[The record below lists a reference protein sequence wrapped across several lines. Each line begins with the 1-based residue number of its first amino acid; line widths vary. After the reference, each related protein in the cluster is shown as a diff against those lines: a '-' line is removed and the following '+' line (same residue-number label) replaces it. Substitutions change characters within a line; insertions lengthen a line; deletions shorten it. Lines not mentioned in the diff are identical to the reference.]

1 MKKIFSAFLAS
12 QLMLFSLCCGKK
24 GNILPPLMRL
34 PQTAENIGITQK
46 DDQII
51 LTWQNPTAYE
61 DGSTLSMIEKIEIW
75 VLEETA
81 AEEAKMA
88 EISTE
93 EFEKTAKLHVTI
105 TEDKIQESAKQ
116 EGSAQGR
123 MECSYDLAEKESL
136 SKKYTFGLRV
146 KDNKRYSP
154 FSELISL
161 KPMVLPL
168 PPTEV
173 AAEVFQDRVEVRWN
187 SPLKNRDQS
196 SPPNVKGYIIYRSS
210 EEGEPTRLNATLV
223 KGLKYKDRNFAFGQK
238 YRYFVR
244 ACATDS
250 APYLESEDSEG
261 VEILPKDTFAPQ
273 PPKGLIS
280 VAGQDVLSISWDA
293 NTEDDLEGYRVWRRE
308 EGAVEFRLLTQ
319 NPIKESAYNDRAVE
333 RGKLY
338 AYAVTALD
346 KDGNES
352 QKSESV
358 SDRIRERQ
366 NEDLSL

>member
-24 GNILPPLMRL
+24 GNILPPLVRL
-34 PQTAENIGITQK
+34 PQTAENILVTQK
-46 DDQII
+46 ADQIV

-61 DGSTLSMIEKIEIW
+61 DGSTLSAIEKIEIW

-81 AEEAKMA
+81 AEEVKLA

-105 TEDKIQESAKQ
+105 TEDKIQESAIQ
-116 EGSAQGR
+116 EGSSQGR
-123 MECSYDLAEKESL
+123 MEYSYDLPEKESL
-136 SKKYTFGLRV
+136 SKMYTFSLRV

-154 FSELISL
+154 FSELVSL
-161 KPMVLPL
+161 RPMVLPL
-168 PPTEV
+168 PPTDV
-173 AAEVFQDRVEVRWN
+173 AAEVFQDRIEVRWN
-187 SPLKNRDQS
+187 PPLKNRDQS
-196 SPPNVKGYIIYRSS
+196 SPPNVKGYIIYRSG
-210 EEGEPTRLNATLV
+210 EEGEAIRLNARLV
-223 KGLKYKDRNFAFGQK
+223 RGVKYDDRNFVFGQK
-238 YRYFVR
+238 CGYFIR

-250 APYLESEDSEG
+250 APYLESEDSEA
-261 VEILPKDTFAPQ
+261 VVILPKDTFAPQ

-280 VAGQDVLSISWDA
+280 VAGKDVLSISWDA

-308 EGAVEFRLLTQ
+308 EGAMEFRLLTE
-319 NPIKESAYNDRAVE
+319 NPIKESAYNDRVVE
-333 RGKLY
+333 KGKWY
-338 AYAVTALD
+338 TYSVTALD

-358 SDRIRERQ
+358 TERVRERT
-366 NEDLSL
+366 E

>member
-12 QLMLFSLCCGKK
+12 HLMLFSLCCGKK
-24 GNILPPLMRL
+24 GNILPPLVRL
-34 PQTAENIGITQK
+34 PQTAENIRVTQK
-46 DDQII
+46 ADQIV
-51 LTWQNPTAYE
+51 LTWQNPIAYD
-61 DGSTLSMIEKIEIW
+61 DGSTLSVIEKIEIW

-81 AEEAKMA
+81 AEGVKMA
-88 EISTE
+88 EISTQ

-105 TEDKIQESAKQ
+105 TEDEILESAKQ
-116 EGSAQGR
+116 EGSAQGW
-123 MECSYDLAEKESL
+123 MEYSYDLAEKESL

-154 FSELISL
+154 FSELVSL
-161 KPMVLPL
+161 RSMVLPL

-173 AAEVFQDRVEVRWN
+173 AAEVFQDQIEVRWN
-187 SPLKNRDQS
+187 PPLKNRDQS

-210 EEGEPTRLNATLV
+210 EEGEPMRLNARLV
-223 KGLKYKDRNFAFGQK
+223 KGVKYNDRNFVFGQK

-261 VEILPKDTFAPQ
+261 VEILPKDTFAPE

-293 NTEDDLEGYRVWRRE
+293 NTEDDLEGYRVWRRTE
-308 EGAVEFRLLTQ
+308 EAMEFSLLTQ

-333 RGKLY
+333 KGKVY

-352 QKSESV
+352 QKSKSV
-358 SDRIRERQ
+358 TDRIRKRTE
-366 NEDLSL
+366 